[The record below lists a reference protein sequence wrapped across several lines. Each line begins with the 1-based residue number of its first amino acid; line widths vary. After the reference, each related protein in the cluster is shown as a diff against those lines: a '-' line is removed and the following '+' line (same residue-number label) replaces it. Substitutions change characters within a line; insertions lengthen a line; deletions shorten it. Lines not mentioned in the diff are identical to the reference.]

1 MKTTVSGR
9 VLLALS
15 IVPWGAARAL
25 DCGTGIPTSVS
36 GNVSTLN
43 VSPTQQAGKIC
54 LTLTDPTG
62 RERFDACGAL
72 LGQVTSSD
80 PASGQSTLTHT
91 ALFKLPDLF
100 QTAND
105 IAQITGVLANDDSGQ
120 PCAFSVVEH
129 ISDFAVGR
137 GIFRGAQIDAY
148 ATGSISF
155 CPNKNLNTFSLSG
168 QACLRRR

>member
-1 MKTTVSGR
+1 MKSKR
-9 VLLALS
+9 VVRALMALS
-15 IVPWGAARAL
+15 IAPWGAARAL
-25 DCGTGIPTSVS
+25 DCGTGIPTTVS

-62 RERFDACGAL
+62 RERFNACGAL
-72 LGQVTSSD
+72 LGQTIGSD
-80 PASGQSTLTHT
+80 PDTGQSSLNHT

-105 IAQITGVLANDDSGQ
+105 VAQITGVLATDDSGQ

-129 ISDFAVGR
+129 ITSFAAGQ
-137 GIFRGAQIDAY
+137 GIFRGATIDAY

-155 CPNKNLNTFSLSG
+155 CPNQNLNTFSLSG

>member
-1 MKTTVSGR
+1 MQTTVAVR

-15 IVPWGAARAL
+15 IAPLGAVQAL
-25 DCGTGIPTSVS
+25 DCSTGVLTSVS

-54 LTLTDPTG
+54 MTLTDPTG
-62 RERFDACGAL
+62 REKFNACGAL
-72 LGQVTSSD
+72 LGQITSSNPD
-80 PASGQSTLTHT
+80 TGQSTLNHS

-105 IAQITGVLANDDSGQ
+105 TAQITGVLATDDSGQ
-120 PCAFSVVEH
+120 PCAFSVVQH
-129 ISDFAVGR
+129 ISELAVGQ

-155 CPNKNLNTFSLSG
+155 CPSKNLNTFSLSG

>member
-1 MKTTVSGR
+1 MKTTVAVR
-9 VLLALS
+9 ALLALS
-15 IVPWGAARAL
+15 IAPWGAARAL
-25 DCGTGIPTSVS
+25 DCGTGIPTTVS
-36 GNVSTLN
+36 GNVSTIN

-62 RERFDACGAL
+62 RERFDTCGAL
-72 LGQVTSSD
+72 LGQTTSSN
-80 PASGQSTLTHT
+80 PETGESTLNHT

-100 QTAND
+100 QTASD
-105 IAQITGVLANDDSGQ
+105 VAQITGVLATDDTGQ

-129 ISDFAVGR
+129 ISDFAAGQ
-137 GIFRGAQIDAY
+137 GIFRGARIDAY